1 MKSVSYRQLEK
12 NSNNN
17 NILRKVHDDN
27 KKKKL
32 KSLLNITGKHII
44 LERSDNI
51 SEQSYLWSPNIG
63 VKFLEGNV
71 VLSR

>member
-12 NSNNN
+12 NSNIN

>member
-17 NILRKVHDDN
+17 NILRKVHDN

-32 KSLLNITGKHII
+32 KSLLNTAGKHII
-44 LERSDNI
+44 LERSDDI
-51 SEQSYLWSPNIG
+51 SKQSYLWSLNIG
-63 VKFLEGNV
+63 VKILKGNV
-71 VLSR
+71 VLRR

>member
-17 NILRKVHDDN
+17 NILRKVHDD